1 MASLD
6 VSSHSRFFDYLADL
20 VDPKYYH
27 AEEREHINTKYMK
40 HDERAATKRAFKE
53 QYKQNKRAKLDPD
66 ATKTTTELQRKQAQ
80 HQQQEHDSQ
89 HQQEAAAA
97 GGSNQQ
103 HQQLGK
109 LHLSAGAQPSR
120 EELLKRL
127 HAKMQV

>member
-66 ATKTTTELQRKQAQ
+66 AVKTTTELQRKQARER
-80 HQQQEHDSQ
+80 QQEHNSQ
-89 HQQEAAAA
+89 EQSEAAAA
-97 GGSNQQ
+97 AAAALGGSSSSNVSSSSSSSP
-103 HQQLGK
+103 G
-109 LHLSAGAQPSR
+109 R
-120 EELLKRL
+120 
-127 HAKMQV
+127 